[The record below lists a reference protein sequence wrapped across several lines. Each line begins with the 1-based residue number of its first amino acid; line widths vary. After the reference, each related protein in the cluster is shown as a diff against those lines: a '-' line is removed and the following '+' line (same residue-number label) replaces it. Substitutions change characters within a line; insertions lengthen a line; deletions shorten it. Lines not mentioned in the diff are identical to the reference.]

1 MEEKLTLQE
10 KIIKT
15 QFDILKEHVGEKVVV
30 EHYEN
35 GCFDIDRH
43 IIRDVTDYY
52 GISFND
58 MYMAFI
64 GYDCA
69 IKRILL
75 NGKVLYEAIG
85 LPEPYGYYDDY
96 ELIEVIRK
104 VFGPTQA
111 DKELKIL
118 EESKKKEEERKLKE
132 QEYASKYQKE
142 VLPQILLQTKPL
154 IKEEMY
160 EKWVELCNKNSNSYI
175 GISVIKR
182 TSEVLVYVNN
192 GMSFEE
198 AMNKVSREHGSSG
211 YGDSLVA
218 ATICKYAIIGDEF
231 KRYWNGLY
239 GQEDANGVINPS
251 IIHIKR

>member
-1 MEEKLTLQE
+1 
-10 KIIKT
+10 
-15 QFDILKEHVGEKVVV
+15 
-30 EHYEN
+30 
-35 GCFDIDRH
+35 
-43 IIRDVTDYY
+43 
-52 GISFND
+52 
-58 MYMAFI
+58 
-64 GYDCA
+64 
-69 IKRILL
+69 
-75 NGKVLYEAIG
+75 
-85 LPEPYGYYDDY
+85 
-96 ELIEVIRK
+96 
-104 VFGPTQA
+104 
-111 DKELKIL
+111 
-118 EESKKKEEERKLKE
+118 
-132 QEYASKYQKE
+132 
-142 VLPQILLQTKPL
+142 
-154 IKEEMY
+154 MY